1 MKLIGF
7 FMCYFA
13 YYSLANDLTIA
24 GILWMLFGIIL
35 LAGGEIKEIF
45 MHTERF
51 IHRSNT
57 NVKK

>member
-7 FMCYFA
+7 LFCYLA
-13 YYSLANDLTIA
+13 YYSLSSQITFSGVLWMVF
-24 GILWMLFGIIL
+24 GILL
-35 LAGGEIKEIF
+35 LAGGEIKEVF

-51 IHRSNT
+51 IHRSG

>member
-7 FMCYFA
+7 LFCYFA
-13 YYSLANDLTIA
+13 YYSLASQITFSGVLWMVF
-24 GILWMLFGIIL
+24 GILL

-51 IHRSNT
+51 IHRSNS